1 MRATVDYDRCESH
14 GLCEVAAP
22 QIYRL
27 DDDGKLH
34 LTIDEAMPVPTDL
47 ESTTA
52 AGARA
57 CPVAALRITE
67 A

>member
-1 MRATVDYDRCESH
+1 MRLTVDYDRCEGH

-22 QIYRL
+22 QVYSL
-27 DDDGKLH
+27 DDEGELH
-34 LTIDEAMPVPTDL
+34 LLIDESAPVPGDL
-47 ESTTA
+47 EAVTA